1 MGNRPTICAGFG
13 SREKYA
19 VLGVN
24 ARPPSHHAGVSERT
38 RQIGIMKQMKSLQL
52 FLFLTPLACL
62 LAQTPPAPQPPP
74 TPAPAGQPAKPPAT
88 PMRPPAPPPLPPVP
102 PDTVVLTI
110 GDEKMTAAQFDHLIN
125 TVVPE
130 RARMQFGTGV
140 RQRLADSLV
149 DSTVKAHEA
158 LRLKLDQ
165 TDDFKSL
172 LAFATQQIL
181 AQQYTTHIT
190 ATTKVDEE
198 TARKYYDEHKSD
210 YLQLKARH
218 ILIRVKGSAVP
229 LKKDAKELTDEEALA
244 KAKEIRQKLV
254 DGADFATLAK
264 AESDD
269 AGSGA
274 NGGDLGT
281 FGHGRMVPAFEEVA
295 FKIPVGEISEPVKS
309 QFGYHIIKVES
320 RQEKTF
326 VEVRPEI
333 ERKLDAERVKKAL
346 DEVKNATV
354 VGMNPDYFGPPPAPQ
369 APPAPKPPVAVQPPP
384 AAQPK

>member
-1 MGNRPTICAGFG
+1 M
-13 SREKYA
+13 EW
-19 VLGVN
+19 
-24 ARPPSHHAGVSERT
+24 
-38 RQIGIMKQMKSLQL
+38 MKSWQL

-62 LAQTPPAPQPPP
+62 LAQ
-74 TPAPAGQPAKPPAT
+74 PAPAGQPARPPAM
-88 PMRPPAPPPLPPVP
+88 PMRPPAPPALPPVP
-102 PDTVVLTI
+102 PETVVLTI
-110 GDEKMTAAQFDHLIN
+110 GEEKMTAAEFDHLIQ

-149 DSTVKAHEA
+149 DSKVKAREA
-158 LRLKLDQ
+158 QRLKLDE
-165 TDDFKSL
+165 TPEYKAMM
-172 LAFATQQIL
+172 AFATQQIL
-181 AQQYTTHIT
+181 AQQYTQHLT
-190 ATTKVDEE
+190 ATTKVDEA

-218 ILIRVKGSAVP
+218 ILIRFKGSAVP
-229 LKKDAKELTDEEALA
+229 LKKDAKELTDDEALA

-295 FKIPVGEISEPVKS
+295 FKIPVGELSQPVKS

-333 ERKLDAERVKKAL
+333 ERKLAADMVKKAQDDL
-346 DEVKNATV
+346 KAATPV
-354 VGMNPDYFGPPPAPQ
+354 VMNPDYFGPPAPAPM
-369 APPAPKPPVAVQPPP
+369 APPAPRPP
-384 AAQPK
+384 APQPQPK